1 MKDEFKYEVHYFY
14 DGTEDETKAELNKV
28 ATFGDEITEYTNKV
42 IEGYKLGKAQGLDE
56 NGVEKDLPLVI
67 KSDET
72 KNKINVYYIKDE
84 FKYEVHYFYDGIE
97 DETKAKTGLKAVFGS
112 EITTY
117 DREDKVGYKFKEAK
131 ALNEN
136 GEEAGMPLVIKA
148 DESKNKINVYYEKDL
163 VKYEI
168 HYFYDGTENK
178 HETVTNVAMVG
189 SIVTEYT
196 QKNIDGY
203 KFKEAKALNENGEE
217 ADLPLTIKSDITKN
231 IINVYYEKDEFKYE
245 VHYFYEGIEDEAKA
259 DKENKALF
267 GAEITEYTDKNIDGY
282 KLEKAQAL
290 DTNSEETDL
299 PLIIKSDESKN
310 IINVYYIKADLGYEV
325 HYFYDGVENKLKQEN
340 KNSTIGEIITD
351 YKDKCIEGYKLQ
363 KAKALDENGEEVDLP
378 LTIKSDTTKNIINV
392 YYEKDEFKYE
402 VHYFYDGVEDETK
415 AEKDNKALYGSEI
428 TEYLDKSVTGFK
440 FEKAQALDAEGI
452 EDDLPLVIKAD
463 ETKNII
469 NVYYVKD
476 MSSVIVKYT
485 DNLTGKE
492 IASSETITGQV
503 GTNYAIQRKTFEG
516 YRLDEDN
523 LPTNESGTF
532 TENGDTV
539 TYKYI
544 ELRKYE
550 LEARYTAGEDEID
563 EAKIAVDFGDIHIED
578 YTTNGILKIGDIELT
593 ELGREIYT
601 VYEVETPEYC
611 KTIADKD
618 NPEIVEL
625 EKQLNLEKSKY
636 EFVPNYEKREGFN
649 VIIDEE
655 NKKVIF
661 DFTTVKNEKYD
672 LAVKKFITNIDGTDI
687 TNREPKVIVS
697 DEGKITYEGNN
708 EIEKISNNQNV
719 TYTIR
724 MYNESDVRAKGK
736 RVIEHIP
743 DGLVFIPDNEVN
755 KNFEWKMCKVDS
767 NGRVSITE
775 NPEEADIVITD
786 YLVGKTIGKFD
797 IDTKT
802 VNYLDVQ
809 AVFKVDESKI
819 ATEDRI
825 IENRVQIMKNKN
837 DDNTENN
844 ETTEKLYVKYFDLSV
859 EKYIANV
866 KVKTNDDERNIEVG
880 YDKKDTLVK
889 VDVKRS
895 EQEQTKLIVTYGLL
909 IKNVGEIPGYATEI
923 TDYIPEDFKLISTDI
938 WMEEGNKATTKSLED
953 VLLNPGESTT
963 VEVTFEWS
971 LANGSIGSRIN
982 EAQITAYANEY
993 DAKDITEDNKDNEE
1007 ILVTVKTG
1015 SEVIKY
1021 IAMATLYVSIVALGV
1036 LVIKKKVVI
1045 RKK

>member
-1 MKDEFKYEVHYFY
+1 MTDTMIIR
-14 DGTEDETKAELNKV
+14 TEDLTKAYGAKV
-28 ATFGDEITEYTNKV
+28 AVNHLGLEIRRGEIFGLLGPNGAGKTTTILMLLGLTEPT
-42 IEGYKLGKAQGLDE
+42 QG
-56 NGVEKDLPLVI
+56 
-67 KSDET
+67 
-72 KNKINVYYIKDE
+72 
-84 FKYEVHYFYDGIE
+84 
-97 DETKAKTGLKAVFGS
+97 
-112 EITTY
+112 
-117 DREDKVGYKFKEAK
+117 R
-131 ALNEN
+131 AL
-136 GEEAGMPLVIKA
+136 
-148 DESKNKINVYYEKDL
+148 
-163 VKYEI
+163 
-168 HYFYDGTENK
+168 
-178 HETVTNVAMVG
+178 
-189 SIVTEYT
+189 
-196 QKNIDGY
+196 IDGY
-203 KFKEAKALNENGEE
+203 DCKRKSMQVKRITGYLPDNVGFYSDMTGRENLRFTARLNGIPEKEI
-217 ADLPLTIKSDITKN
+217 DPL
-231 IINVYYEKDEFKYE
+231 
-245 VHYFYEGIEDEAKA
+245 
-259 DKENKALF
+259 
-267 GAEITEYTDKNIDGY
+267 IDGL
-282 KLEKAQAL
+282 LEKVGMTHAADQK
-290 DTNSEETDL
+290 TGTY
-299 PLIIKSDESKN
+299 SK
-310 IINVYYIKADLGYEV
+310 E
-325 HYFYDGVENKLKQEN
+325 
-340 KNSTIGEIITD
+340 
-351 YKDKCIEGYKLQ
+351 
-363 KAKALDENGEEVDLP
+363 
-378 LTIKSDTTKNIINV
+378 
-392 YYEKDEFKYE
+392 
-402 VHYFYDGVEDETK
+402 
-415 AEKDNKALYGSEI
+415 
-428 TEYLDKSVTGFK
+428 
-440 FEKAQALDAEGI
+440 
-452 EDDLPLVIKAD
+452 
-463 ETKNII
+463 
-469 NVYYVKD
+469 
-476 MSSVIVKYT
+476 
-485 DNLTGKE
+485 
-492 IASSETITGQV
+492 
-503 GTNYAIQRKTFEG
+503 
-516 YRLDEDN
+516 
-523 LPTNESGTF
+523 
-532 TENGDTV
+532 GDTI

-837 DDNTENN
+837 DDNTEND
-844 ETTEKLYVKYFDLSV
+844 ETTEKLYVKYFDLSL
-859 EKYIANV
+859 EQYIANV

-982 EAQITAYANEY
+982 EAQISAYANEY

-1045 RKK
+1045 RK